1 MDVLRKEEEEEA
13 VEEEVSSSPI
23 HVDIWDLFDRYSKK
37 SNKISQEALE
47 EADEALQVFLDT
59 KPAEDHRPEGD
70 ERVYPTFGQLLDV
83 KNIFR
88 EPFRTGK
95 VNLNAIDASEEARER
110 FVKDMETFARKVEKF
125 YNLVYDQASQDD
137 DEISDKYWRQS
148 KPLKDMFAKLFGE
161 ELVLQ
166 TRVRRRQSGKRGG
179 KKIDGVHVG
188 PREYG
193 EEEEYTAVS
202 TKKVGGSKNG
212 VLDKLLMTLR
222 TPASPIAE
230 SSKTLQTLMTNV
242 AKHGTND
249 SRSKQLMKKLHK
261 NNFFDRKTSSKIQ
274 EFLYNGKS
282 LPKHVRRLLI
292 EEGAEW
298 EGEDWNQYR
307 MYGGKPSKELMIDI
321 LTSQGIGRT
330 NVEGGKELR
339 SKLTRYASMD
349 VDSMM
354 EKAEGIMY
362 DGEGKAFHY
371 LFEEDYA
378 DDILFAIYRMS
389 AKLETL
395 FTRMKEHR
403 KDIGKK
409 TKLVRNIPDEAYV
422 KPIYDEVNRVL
433 RFLHFLLT
441 VNKITGQ
448 SHRLKKQRLEVVKK
462 IQKMGSRSRG
472 DNKLQF
478 EQFNIDAIDVSEGSS
493 PFRNMIAAF
502 DAYKPSKQSR
512 KITIGGKKFEEGTDK
527 QEVMDSL
534 VDDIEKLKARLSRSK
549 KKATIEAREKEIA
562 TIYRTIDS
570 LKPKLAE
577 LKESEEPNV
586 QRKKKK
592 LVEYIKRIVN
602 DHIPKIEQ
610 SVKNNEEMLE
620 RLKRN
625 NPVEYKYRKKEAE
638 EKIYALTHQVKLTR
652 KFLGEIAGSMS

>member
-1 MDVLRKEEEEEA
+1 
-13 VEEEVSSSPI
+13 
-23 HVDIWDLFDRYSKK
+23 
-37 SNKISQEALE
+37 
-47 EADEALQVFLDT
+47 
-59 KPAEDHRPEGD
+59 
-70 ERVYPTFGQLLDV
+70 
-83 KNIFR
+83 
-88 EPFRTGK
+88 
-95 VNLNAIDASEEARER
+95 
-110 FVKDMETFARKVEKF
+110 
-125 YNLVYDQASQDD
+125 
-137 DEISDKYWRQS
+137 
-148 KPLKDMFAKLFGE
+148 
-161 ELVLQ
+161 
-166 TRVRRRQSGKRGG
+166 
-179 KKIDGVHVG
+179 
-188 PREYG
+188 
-193 EEEEYTAVS
+193 
-202 TKKVGGSKNG
+202 
-212 VLDKLLMTLR
+212 
-222 TPASPIAE
+222 
-230 SSKTLQTLMTNV
+230 
-242 AKHGTND
+242 
-249 SRSKQLMKKLHK
+249 
-261 NNFFDRKTSSKIQ
+261 
-274 EFLYNGKS
+274 
-282 LPKHVRRLLI
+282 
-292 EEGAEW
+292 
-298 EGEDWNQYR
+298 
-307 MYGGKPSKELMIDI
+307 
-321 LTSQGIGRT
+321 
-330 NVEGGKELR
+330 
-339 SKLTRYASMD
+339 
-349 VDSMM
+349 
-354 EKAEGIMY
+354 
-362 DGEGKAFHY
+362 
-371 LFEEDYA
+371 
-378 DDILFAIYRMS
+378 
-389 AKLETL
+389 
-395 FTRMKEHR
+395 MKEHR